1 MQVKSKQRVA
11 DHGEVFTSERE
22 VTAML
27 DLVRDETARIDSRF
41 LEPACGNGNFLAEV
55 LRRKLAVVKILYE
68 NSRFQYEHHA
78 IQAIS
83 GIYGM
88 DILEDNAA
96 ECRERLF
103 SIFDHQYN
111 LLFKEKCRDECR
123 NRVKL
128 ILQSNILCGDA
139 LQSGSTGHIDF
150 DVIIGNPP
158 YQKNDA
164 GFGRSAGPVYHL
176 FVEHA
181 KKLNPKYLVMIIPA
195 RWYAGGKGLD
205 EFRRH
210 MLNDDRTCILVDY
223 SDASE
228 VFPGVDIAGG
238 ICYFLWHRD
247 HHGPCMVTNIN
258 KGLRQ
263 ESVRRLD
270 EFDTFIRNGNS
281 LSIIKKVLAKKELS
295 MSTVVSSRKP
305 FGLSTT
311 ERPAKTGDITLVWT
325 GGEGP
330 YESSKINVGKEMIG
344 RYKVITS
351 YVSHDHGGQPGPDG
365 KRKVLSKIQVIGPNV
380 ICTESYLVIG
390 SFKTKEEAENL
401 AQYLSTLF
409 IRFLIAQL
417 ALSQHITRERYLFVP
432 VQDFTKTW
440 SDEQLYKKYR
450 LTNAEIAII
459 ENSTRPMKKLRELRS
474 IPDRF

>member
-1 MQVKSKQRVA
+1 MQVKSKQRVL

-22 VTAML
+22 VNAML
-27 DLVRDETARIDSRF
+27 DLVKDEATRIESKF

-55 LRRKLAVVKILYE
+55 LKRKLSAVQSLYE
-68 NSRFQYEHHA
+68 NSQAAYERLVKL
-78 IQAIS
+78 AIS
-83 GIYGM
+83 NIYGI

-103 SIFDHQYN
+103 SIFDHQYK

-123 NRVKL
+123 KRVKF
-128 ILQSNILCGDA
+128 ILQRNILRGDA
-139 LQSGSTGHIDF
+139 LQFENTTHIKF

-158 YQKNDA
+158 YQKSDA
-164 GFGRSAGPVYHL
+164 GFGRSAGPIYHL
-176 FVEHA
+176 FVERA
-181 KKLNPKYLVMIIPA
+181 KVLNPKFLVMIIPA

-205 EFRRH
+205 EFRRD
-210 MLNDDRTCILVDY
+210 MLNDDRTRILVDY

-238 ICYFLWHRD
+238 ICYFLWDRENP
-247 HHGPCMVTNIN
+247 GLCKVTNIH
-258 KGLRQ
+258 KGVQQ
-263 ESVRRLD
+263 ETHRRLN
-270 EFDTFIRNGNS
+270 EFDTFIRNGNA
-281 LSIIKKVLAKKELS
+281 LSIIHKVLAKKEAG
-295 MSTVVSSRKP
+295 MSAIVSSRKP

-311 ERPAKTGDITLVWT
+311 ARPATTGDITLVWT

-330 YESSKINVGKEMIG
+330 YESSTIEIGKEMIG
-344 RYKVITS
+344 RHKVITS

-365 KRKVLSKIQVIGPNV
+365 KRKVLSKIQVIGPNT

-390 SFKTKEEAENL
+390 SFTTKQEAENL
-401 AQYLSTLF
+401 KEYLSTLF
-409 IRFLIAQL
+409 VRFLVAQL
-417 ALSQHITRERYLFVP
+417 ALSQHITKERYLFVP

-440 SDEQLYKKYR
+440 TDDILYKKYK
-450 LTNAEIAII
+450 LTDAEISII
-459 ENSTRPMKKLRELRS
+459 ESSIRPMKKLRELKS